1 MIPLDQEK
9 VIGANDVK
17 SDIVYFFVKDNSEI
31 VDQTAPIPFADEVL
45 DDGDKIK
52 DGVFTAPVSGFYF
65 FAFNVPNS
73 RVSFV
78 TETSADEEPSVHKTE
93 GSFGAALEL
102 EKDTQVFLK
111 LDEPP
116 SEILP
121 RQFSGVLLKQTLFTK
136 KDEL

>member
-1 MIPLDQEK
+1 M
-9 VIGANDVK
+9 K

-31 VDQTAPIPFADEVL
+31 VDPTAPIPFADEVL

-73 RVSFV
+73 KVSLV
-78 TETSADEEPSVHKTE
+78 TMTSAKKELSEHKTE

-102 EKDTQVFLK
+102 EKGAQVFLK
-111 LDEPP
+111 LDAPP

-121 RQFSGVLLKQTLFTK
+121 RQFSGVLLKQTSFTK